1 MKRDTAEPA
10 NHHEALQREYY
21 RRTAADYDAL
31 QLDTAVEH
39 RRALVWLEQLVAE
52 TGAVS
57 LLDIGSGT
65 GRVPAHFLDPARPV
79 KIAVVGIE
87 PSADLRAIGHA
98 KGIAADQLVD
108 GDATRLD
115 LPDNSFDI
123 VCAFGVLHHIRDH
136 AAAVREMTRVAAKG
150 VFISDANNFGQG
162 SSGARLLK
170 QTLKAL
176 HLWRL
181 FDWVRTRGK
190 GYHFSEGDGLFYAY
204 SLFDDEPIVR
214 AKFPLV
220 RFMTTRPGGANL
232 KRAAGSVAIFAA
244 REDADA
250 G

>member
-1 MKRDTAEPA
+1 MTMDAGGSA

-21 RRTAADYDAL
+21 RRTAAHYDEL
-31 QLDTAVEH
+31 QLDTAIEH
-39 RRALVWLEQLVAE
+39 RRALAWLEQVVAE
-52 TGAVS
+52 SGAVS

-65 GRVPAHFLDPARPV
+65 GRVPAHFMDPARPARI
-79 KIAVVGIE
+79 KVVGIE

-98 KGIAADQLVD
+98 KGIAADRLID

-123 VCAFGVLHHIRDH
+123 VCAFGVLHHIGDH

-162 SSGARLLK
+162 SPGSRLLK
-170 QTLKAL
+170 QAL
-176 HLWRL
+176 RAVRLWRL
-181 FDWVRTRGK
+181 FDWLRTGGK
-190 GYHFSEGDGLFYAY
+190 GYHFSEGDGLFYSY

-214 AKFPLV
+214 AKFPHV

-232 KRAAGSVAIFAA
+232 SRAAGSVALFAA
-244 REDADA
+244 IEEPD
-250 G
+250 GG